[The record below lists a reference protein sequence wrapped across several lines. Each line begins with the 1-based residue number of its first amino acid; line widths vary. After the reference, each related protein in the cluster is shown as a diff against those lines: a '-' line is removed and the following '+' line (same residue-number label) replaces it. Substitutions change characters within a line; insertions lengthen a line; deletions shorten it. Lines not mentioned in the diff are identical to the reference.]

1 MCQVS
6 ALRGAI
12 HERGIVKMSIW
23 TVAALVALLN
33 LPFGYWRASVDKL
46 SRPWFLAVHLPVPFV
61 IALRILS
68 GLGFHL
74 ATLPIM
80 IGAYF
85 VGQLLG
91 GMLNQWAK
99 NHTKSP
105 VTACLVM
112 DAVSGIRNVIPR

>member
-1 MCQVS
+1 VGCDRPFRCGHLWRTVY
-6 ALRGAI
+6 
-12 HERGIVKMSIW
+12 VNIW

-33 LPFGYWRASVDKL
+33 LPFGYWRAGVDKF
-46 SRPWFLAVHLPVPFV
+46 SRQWFLAVHLPVPFV
-61 IALRILS
+61 IALRIMS

-74 ATLPIM
+74 ATLPVM

-85 VGQLLG
+85 VGQYLG

-99 NHTKSP
+99 NHAKSP

-112 DAVSGIRNVIPR
+112 DAVTGIKSVIPR